1 MQGPLAQLGDQRP
14 VALHPGGGGQE
25 PIGPEAQAQDLLQ
38 QVGAL
43 QEQPL
48 LFAAAAPLV
57 QGPQPPHQGIAPA
70 GNQLKTPLARIRI
83 HPSRAHRSPIPA
95 WAQNSW

>member
-1 MQGPLAQLGDQRP
+1 MPQLGEQGV
-14 VALHPGGGGQE
+14 VALDPGGGGQE
-25 PIGPEAQAQDLLQ
+25 PIWPEAQAQDLLQ

-43 QEQPL
+43 QQQPL
-48 LFAAAAPLV
+48 LLAPAAPLV

-70 GNQLKTPLARIRI
+70 GNQLKTPLARIRL
-83 HPSRAHRSPIPA
+83 HPGRAHRSPIPA